1 MWRDCVFAH
10 FILFPDYRGSHTVS
24 LEKASSSGK
33 TNKNKKH
40 PTASTTTKIKQ
51 DPVLSPSFGTADL
64 FLHTK
69 FPAKTLWGKK
79 FTLCLSLSLSVCL
92 SVCLCVCLS
101 PSISPS
107 WYSELNLVGFALT
120 TLCWI
125 SGSDPLSALFLL
137 QEEKINALQ
146 QFADQLI
153 SSNHY
158 DSPAITEKRDQV
170 LDRCVERLRLS
181 QRRLNRLS

>member
-1 MWRDCVFAH
+1 MWRDCV
-10 FILFPDYRGSHTVS
+10 ILFQDYRGSHTVS

-33 TNKNKKH
+33 TNKQKQKTPNSINNNKNQ
-40 PTASTTTKIKQ
+40 TGSCTITQFWYSWLILARKI
-51 DPVLSPSFGTADL
+51 SC
-64 FLHTK
+64 
-69 FPAKTLWGKK
+69 WN
-79 FTLCLSLSLSVCL
+79 SLGEKVHSLSVSVSVCLSACL

-107 WYSELNLVGFALT
+107 WYSELSLVGFVLT